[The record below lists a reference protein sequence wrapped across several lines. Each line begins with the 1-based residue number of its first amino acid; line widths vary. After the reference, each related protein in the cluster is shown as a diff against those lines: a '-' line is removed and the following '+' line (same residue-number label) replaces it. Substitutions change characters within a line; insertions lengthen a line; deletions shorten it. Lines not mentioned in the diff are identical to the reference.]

1 MTQEVFEIVRGM
13 DLKNIETQLALQ
25 CAPLLTGLK
34 ISNLL
39 IIPSENES
47 LVRVLIRKTGIS
59 CYRLLRSKEKITFL
73 LFRRMEL
80 ESFLKMDSAEKI
92 LKEQGYENLTL
103 GRILAHFQMRYQ
115 AYKDGKMEFP
125 HEMGILLGYPI
136 EDVSGFINHRG
147 KNYLY
152 SGYWKVYG
160 NMQEK
165 IALFR
170 QYQEAKET
178 LIQLLASG
186 LKMEEILSQ
195 YSKKELQK
203 AAV

>member
-13 DLKNIETQLALQ
+13 DLKNIEIQLALQ

-39 IIPSENES
+39 IVPSDNER
-47 LVRVLIRKTGIS
+47 LVRMLVRKTGIS
-59 CYRLLRSKEKITFL
+59 CYRLLRSKGKITFL
-73 LFRRMEL
+73 LFRRMQL
-80 ESFLKMDSAEKI
+80 EAFLRKGSAEKM
-92 LKEQGYENLTL
+92 LKEQGYKNLTL
-103 GRILAHFQMRYQ
+103 GGILSCFQMRYQ
-115 AYKDGKMEFP
+115 AYNDGKLAFP

-136 EDVSGFINHRG
+136 EDVLGFIKHKG

-152 SGYWKVYG
+152 SGYWKVYE

-165 IALFR
+165 RALFR
-170 QYQEAKET
+170 QYQEAQET

-186 LKMEEILSQ
+186 IKMEEILKQ
-195 YSKKELQK
+195 YSKNELQK

>member
-1 MTQEVFEIVRGM
+1 MTQEVFKIVREM

-47 LVRVLIRKTGIS
+47 LVRILIRKTGIS
-59 CYRLLRSKEKITFL
+59 CYRLARSKDKITFL
-73 LFRRMEL
+73 LFRRMQL
-80 ESFLKMDSAEKI
+80 ESFLKKENAKKI
-92 LKEQGYENLTL
+92 LKEQGYDNLTL
-103 GRILAHFQMRYQ
+103 GGILAYFQMRYQ
-115 AYKDGKMEFP
+115 AYKDGTLEFP

-136 EDVSGFINHRG
+136 EDVSGFINHKGR
-147 KNYLY
+147 NYLY
-152 SGYWKVYG
+152 SGYWKVYE

-165 IALFR
+165 VALFQ
-170 QYQEAKET
+170 QYQKAKET
-178 LIQLLASG
+178 LIRLLASG
-186 LKMEEILSQ
+186 LKMEEILAQ
-195 YSKKELQK
+195 YSKKGLQK

>member
-1 MTQEVFEIVRGM
+1 MTQEIFEIVREM

-39 IIPSENES
+39 IIPSENEG
-47 LVRVLIRKTGIS
+47 LVRAFVRKTGIS

-73 LFRRMEL
+73 LYRRMQL
-80 ESFLKMDSAEKI
+80 EAFLRKDSAKKI

-103 GRILAHFQMRYQ
+103 GGILACFQMRYQ
-115 AYKDGKMEFP
+115 AYRDGKLAFP

-136 EDVSGFINHRG
+136 EDVSGFINHKG

-165 IALFR
+165 IALFQ
-170 QYQEAKET
+170 QYQKAKER

-186 LKMEEILSQ
+186 IKMEEILAQ

>member
-13 DLKNIETQLALQ
+13 DLKNIEIQLALQ

-39 IIPSENES
+39 IVPSDNER
-47 LVRVLIRKTGIS
+47 LVRMLVRKTGIS
-59 CYRLLRSKEKITFL
+59 CYRLLRSKGKITFL
-73 LFRRMEL
+73 LFRRMQL
-80 ESFLKMDSAEKI
+80 EAFLRKGSAEKM
-92 LKEQGYENLTL
+92 LKEQGYKNLTL
-103 GRILAHFQMRYQ
+103 GGILSCFQMRYQ
-115 AYKDGKMEFP
+115 AYKDGKLAFP

-136 EDVSGFINHRG
+136 EDVLGFIKHKG

-152 SGYWKVYG
+152 SGYWKVYE

-165 IALFR
+165 RALFR
-170 QYQEAKET
+170 QYQEAQET

-186 LKMEEILSQ
+186 IKMEEILKQ
-195 YSKKELQK
+195 YSKNELQI